1 MAIPSV
7 ITPPHGT
14 PTGPVLGSAQLVR
27 ALRDEHNVLEDLV
40 ATLDRQR
47 KAVATDDIDAVNDS
61 VFVAHRLLGA
71 YREARSRRRSAVIL
85 ACGGGE
91 GSVED
96 LPRALGVR
104 MTDDERHA
112 SDALRDAARR
122 LVDVVDQNRRL
133 LHAAMSTGDSF
144 LKVLTGASQQMPQAY
159 PVNNRPS
166 LPVGRR
172 LVDLRG

>member
-7 ITPPHGT
+7 VTPPHGT
-14 PTGPVLGSAQLVR
+14 PSAPASGSAQLLR
-27 ALRDEHNVLEDLV
+27 ALRDEYSVLEDLV
-40 ATLDRQR
+40 VTLDRQR
-47 KAVATDDIDAVNDS
+47 KAVATDDINAVNDS

-104 MTDDERHA
+104 MSDEERHA
-112 SDALRDAARR
+112 SDALRSAARR
-122 LVDVVDQNRRL
+122 LVEAVDQNRRL
-133 LHAAMSTGDSF
+133 LHAAMSNGDSF
-144 LKVLTGASQQMPQAY
+144 LKVLTGASQQIPQAY
-159 PVNNRPS
+159 PVGNRPA

>member
-1 MAIPSV
+1 MATPSV
-7 ITPPHGT
+7 FTPPQST
-14 PTGPVLGSAQLVR
+14 PTGPLLGSAQLVR

-47 KAVATDDIDAVNDS
+47 KAVATDNIDAVNDS

-71 YREARSRRRSAVIL
+71 YREARSRRRSAIIL

-122 LVDVVDQNRRL
+122 LVDAVDLNRRL
-133 LHAAMSTGDSF
+133 LHAAMSNGDSF
-144 LKVLTGASQQMPQAY
+144 LKVLTGAAQQMPQAY
-159 PVNNRPS
+159 PAGNRPA